1 LRQELALQI
10 ALFAPLIAVKGYGTP
25 EVGEAYSRARE
36 LCLQID
42 DPPLLFQVLYGLWGY
57 NLVRMNLDMA
67 REFAQ
72 QCLALAEAAQTPAL
86 LLEANRMAGETT
98 YHRGEVARARE
109 YFERSRA
116 LYDSPRHRS
125 HAALYGQDPGVA
137 LLSHGSWT
145 LWHLGYPD
153 QALAWSR
160 EAIALAH
167 DVSHPFS
174 QVFALDYASIL
185 YQWRGERQA
194 CKERT
199 DEAMAISVEQR
210 FTFWLARTRISQGWA
225 LVEAGETGRGI
236 AEMRENLAAYRATG
250 SNLFVTYYL
259 ILLARACARSGD
271 PASALAA
278 LEEGLAEVQATEG
291 HLWEAELYRIEGE
304 LLLQGAK
311 PADEAAAEARLRQA
325 LDIARRQEAR
335 SLELRAAMSLGRLW
349 DRNGKRAE
357 AHALLADTYNWFTE
371 GYDTADLREA
381 SALLAMWA

>member
-1 LRQELALQI
+1 
-10 ALFAPLIAVKGYGTP
+10 
-25 EVGEAYSRARE
+25 
-36 LCLQID
+36 
-42 DPPLLFQVLYGLWGY
+42 
-57 NLVRMNLDMA
+57 M
-67 REFAQ
+67 
-72 QCLALAEAAQTPAL
+72 
-86 LLEANRMAGETT
+86 
-98 YHRGEVARARE
+98 
-109 YFERSRA
+109 
-116 LYDSPRHRS
+116 
-125 HAALYGQDPGVA
+125 
-137 LLSHGSWT
+137 
-145 LWHLGYPD
+145 
-153 QALAWSR
+153 
-160 EAIALAH
+160 
-167 DVSHPFS
+167 
-174 QVFALDYASIL
+174 
-185 YQWRGERQA
+185 
-194 CKERT
+194 
-199 DEAMAISVEQR
+199 
-210 FTFWLARTRISQGWA
+210 
-225 LVEAGETGRGI
+225 VEAGETGRGI